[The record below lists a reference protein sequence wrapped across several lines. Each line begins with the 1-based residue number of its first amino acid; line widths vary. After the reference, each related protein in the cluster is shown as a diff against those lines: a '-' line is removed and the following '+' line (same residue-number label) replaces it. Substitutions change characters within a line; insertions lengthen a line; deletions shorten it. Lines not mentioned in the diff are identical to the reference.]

1 MLRQRVCFVAVFILA
16 WLAFC
21 EPWLSGTYTIPFDAK
36 AHFQAQI
43 QFLAHAI
50 ATGDSP
56 FWTPNVFAGSP
67 QIADPQS
74 LIFSPAVL
82 IALFTAEPSFL
93 IVDAYVLALLG
104 LGGLAVGWFAL
115 DRGWHPAGAMVT
127 ALAFSFGA
135 SAAWRIQHVGQ
146 IKSYVFFGV
155 TLWLLARCIERRSIG
170 WGILTGLSAAVMI
183 AEPDQV
189 ALLGCYVLAGFVIH
203 AWASANLPWMAVR
216 ETLPAL
222 AAAATVC
229 IALAIFPLLFTLLF
243 AEASNRATISLSEA
257 LSGSLHPASLLT
269 SVVSDLFGAHSS
281 GVPYWGPAS
290 AAWGE
295 AGIALTQNMG
305 QLYIGVLPVLVVL
318 GIGLAGRRA
327 FDKENRFFVIA
338 IVLLVAYALGH
349 HTPLFEA
356 VFHRLPGVA
365 VFRRPADATFLIGAV
380 LSLQAGYL
388 VHLWISGQ
396 GWPGTKIALPVLT
409 VVIATLLGGCAILAA
424 RHARLDAAG
433 SAILTSAIWLAAGI
447 VILEALRRTRLASAP
462 AGAGSLVAVVLI
474 GSFMVAD
481 LRANNGPN
489 ESTALPAAQYDV
501 LSTRATNETVKLL
514 KSLIRQPGTRDRR
527 PRVELTG
534 LGFEWPNASLVQGFE
549 NVFGYNPLRLG
560 DFNAAT
566 GSPDTI
572 SAPDQRRFTP
582 IFPSYKSLFANMF
595 CLRYIATGAPIELID
610 RSLRAGDLRFIA
622 RTKDAYVYE
631 NPNALPRVLFAD
643 GYREADFEALIRTG
657 RWPDGFDPTR
667 EVLLEEVPEG
677 IAAGLRG
684 DDHGGYA
691 RLVSYKNTVVEVAV
705 EARRPGFVVLNDVF
719 HPWWRATVN
728 GEDAPIFKANVLFR
742 AVQVP
747 AGTSVVRFEFK
758 PVEGSIAEVAEMIW
772 PAAE

>member
-1 MLRQRVCFVAVFILA
+1 MLRQRICFVAVFTLA
-16 WLAFC
+16 WIAFC
-21 EPWLSGTYTIPFDAK
+21 EPWLSGTFTIPFDAK

-50 ATGDSP
+50 ASGDSP

-82 IALFTAEPSFL
+82 IAFFTAEPSFL

-104 LGGLAVGWFAL
+104 LGGLAVGWFVM
-115 DRGWHPAGAMVT
+115 DRGWHPAAAMVT

-146 IKSYVFFGV
+146 IKSYVFFGI

-170 WGILTGLSAAVMI
+170 WGILTGLAAAVMV

-189 ALLGCYVLAGFVIH
+189 ALLGCYVLAGYVVH
-203 AWASANLPWMAVR
+203 AWASAERPLASVR
-216 ETLPAL
+216 DTLPAL
-222 AAAATVC
+222 ATAAAVC

-243 AEASNRATISLSEA
+243 AEASSRSTIALSEA

-269 SVVSDLFGAHSS
+269 TVVSDLFGAHSS

-290 AAWGE
+290 PAWGE
-295 AGIALTQNMG
+295 PGIVLTQNMG
-305 QLYIGVLPVLVVL
+305 QLYVGVLPVLVTL
-318 GIGLAGRRA
+318 GIGLTGRRVL
-327 FDKENRFFVIA
+327 DKDSRFFVAA
-338 IVLLVAYALGH
+338 ILILVAYALGR
-349 HTPLFEA
+349 HTPLFETI
-356 VFHRLPGVA
+356 FHRLPGVS
-365 VFRRPADATFLIGAV
+365 VFRRPADATFLIGAIA
-380 LSLQAGYL
+380 SLQAGYL
-388 VHLWISGQ
+388 VHLWISGE
-396 GWPGTKIALPVLT
+396 GWPGAKVAFPVLACIIGA
-409 VVIATLLGGCAILAA
+409 VLGGCTFVAA
-424 RHARLDAAG
+424 RYGRLDVAA
-433 SAILTSAIWLAAGI
+433 SAILTSALWLAIGI
-447 VILEALRRTRLASAP
+447 SVLEVLRRTRLASAQ
-462 AGAGSLVAVVLI
+462 GGIGSLVAMGLL
-474 GSFMVAD
+474 GAFMVAD

-501 LSTRATNETVKLL
+501 LTTGAKNETVKLL

-582 IFPSYKSLFANMF
+582 IFPSYRSTFANMF

-631 NPNALPRVLFAD
+631 NPHALPRVLFAD
-643 GYREADFEALIRTG
+643 GYREADFDALIRTG

-667 EVLLEEVPEG
+667 EVLLEQVPDD
-677 IAAGLRG
+677 IAAGVRG

-691 RLVSYKNTVVEVAV
+691 RLISYRNTVVEVGV
-705 EARRPGFVVLNDVF
+705 ESRRPGFVVLNDVF

-728 GEDAPIFKANVLFR
+728 GEPVPILKANVLFR

-747 AGTSVVRFEFK
+747 AGASKVRFEFK

-772 PAAE
+772 PNAE